1 MTTTGLAGFL
11 QHTIV
16 RPEATRDDIQR
27 LAEECAEYGFHG
39 AMVNPIWVPLV
50 RDVLAGTEVKVCTAL
65 DFPMGGATV
74 SSLAVATADAVQMGA
89 DEIDVMTKP
98 GWIRSGMRDEYR
110 LAIAAVVGVADGRPV
125 KAMLEAGLLT
135 DEELPVAVDLAAEA
149 GAAYVKNS
157 SGYGGGDA
165 TPGVIATLVRLA
177 AGRIGVKASGGIRT
191 AEAARALLD
200 AGASLLGSSASVA
213 IVRGERGEAEY

>member
-1 MTTTGLAGFL
+1 MTDSDLAPYL
-11 QHTIV
+11 QHTNV
-16 RPEATRDDIQR
+16 RPDAMREDIER
-27 LAEECAEYGFHG
+27 LAEECAEHGFHG

-50 RDVLAGTEVKVCTAL
+50 RDALAGTDVKVCTAL
-65 DFPMGGATV
+65 DFPMGGASVAT
-74 SSLAVATADAVQMGA
+74 LAVATADAVHLGA

-125 KAMLEAGLLT
+125 KAMLEASLLT
-135 DEELPVAVDLAAEA
+135 ESELALAVELAVEA
-149 GAAYVKNS
+149 GAAFVKNS

-165 TPGVIATLVRLA
+165 TPELVARLVRLA
-177 AGRIGVKASGGIRT
+177 AGRIGVKASGGIRS
-191 AEAARALLD
+191 AETARALLG

-213 IVRGERGEAEY
+213 IVRGETAGEGY